1 MDLPLN
7 LPNSDSLH
15 QRLNSLLSVED
26 CYIFGSVLDVW
37 GHSCRI
43 DDLDFTFNLKMN
55 PESDI
60 DVGLENFQGPRDWK
74 GLFGNRITVKELDG
88 RRVEVYD
95 FFKDNIFIK
104 TKFPHY
110 SKKTGLVLGDFQT
123 AVRIYTLRKLHKI
136 VRNNRRNKF
145 YKDHKKKQIPDKVK
159 ALYFKTVMFNWGAL
173 LKLNISHSYDGV
185 NFTKFTNE
193 IKSPKILI

>member
-60 DVGLENFQGPRDWK
+60 DVGLENFQGPRDWT
-74 GLFGNRITVKELDG
+74 GLFGNRITLKELDG

-110 SKKTGLVLGDFQT
+110 SKKTGLVLGDFQH
-123 AVRIYTLRKLHKI
+123 AIRIYTLRKLHKI
-136 VRNNRRNKF
+136 VTDKRKP
-145 YKDHKKKQIPDKVK
+145 IPHKVK
-159 ALYFKTVMFNWGAL
+159 ALYFKTVMFNWNAL
-173 LKLNISHSYDGV
+173 LKFNISHSYDGV

-193 IKSPKILI
+193 IKSPKTLI

>member
-43 DDLDFTFNLKMN
+43 DDLDFTFSLKMH
-55 PESDI
+55 PTESDI
-60 DVGLENFQGPRDWK
+60 DVGLENYQGPRDWT
-74 GLFGNRITVKELDG
+74 GGFGNRITLKELDG

-110 SKKTGLVLGDFQT
+110 SKKTGLVLGEFEN
-123 AVRIYTLRKLHKI
+123 AIRIYIIRKLHKI
-136 VRNNRRNKF
+136 LTRKRNS
-145 YKDHKKKQIPDKVK
+145 IPHKVK
-159 ALYFKTVMFNWGAL
+159 GLYFKTVMFNWNAL
-173 LKLNISHSYDGV
+173 LELNISHSYDGV
-185 NFTKFTNE
+185 NFTRFT
-193 IKSPKILI
+193 S